1 VNSAVASRVLAL
13 VVLTSTA
20 LGCARRGEQRA
31 DATPVLGAA
40 SSSGASNSSAASSYA
55 SSGASVKPASPS
67 AGGDAVAAFPT
78 SSAPDTDVALL
89 TTLTVTPGTR
99 TVRGRFGVVTSVEA
113 HATRVGVEIL
123 EAGGNAADAAV
134 AVAYAL
140 AVTHPSAGNIGGG
153 GFMLVKPVGEPA
165 VAIEFREQAPLS
177 INQRNFDAMIAKRG
191 RGVGASGLP
200 GSVAGY
206 NLAARR
212 WGTRPLRELIAPA
225 IRLAQVGHPL
235 GERQALVLGWSWPE
249 LKQDPQVATTFGRQG
264 KPLAKGEPLR
274 QPALARTLEEISA
287 RGDEGFYAGAFADA
301 FVRLTAN
308 TQWPV
313 TREELASYEAR
324 LAPPLTTTY
333 RQLHVETAPPPS
345 AGGVAVVSLLALL
358 EREGAHALEP
368 GSAMDLHL
376 FAEAAK
382 RAHSE
387 RRFGVADPA
396 TNPGYDPLT
405 LLTRW
410 RNPDTW
416 LTPFPISRRH
426 ATPAAS
432 LHPLYESAVREL
444 DHTTHFSVVDRDGMV
459 VSCTTTLS
467 GSFGARYMVP
477 GTGVFM
483 NNSVG
488 AFSTAGLNVLAPGR
502 RMTSS
507 MAPTIV
513 SDAAGPVLV
522 LGSPGGD
529 TIPNTVVS
537 VFRLIAD
544 HRWPLDKAVDQP
556 RIHHGFVPDAIR
568 TERLRPIPPAVR
580 QSLVQLGHSL
590 TPPTRSIGDAN
601 NLARTTLGWEGYADP
616 REGGLALAA
625 SLGVGPSPSRPSP
638 APSPL

>member
-1 VNSAVASRVLAL
+1 MNSAVVSRAL
-13 VVLTSTA
+13 TIAVLTCSIW
-20 LGCARRGEQRA
+20 GCARRGEQRA
-31 DATPVLGAA
+31 DAANTASNAARGSAIDSPLGANLQLA
-40 SSSGASNSSAASSYA
+40 PSH
-55 SSGASVKPASPS
+55 SV
-67 AGGDAVAAFPT
+67 AGDGSTATPT
-78 SSAPDTDVALL
+78 SNAPDPDVAPL
-89 TTLTVTPGTR
+89 TTLTVTAGTR
-99 TVRGRFGVVTSVEA
+99 TARGRFGVVTSVEA

-123 EAGGNAADAAV
+123 EAGGNAVDAAV

-165 VAIEFREQAPLS
+165 VAVNFREQAPLS
-177 INQRNFDAMIAKRG
+177 INQRNFDAVIARRG
-191 RGVGASGLP
+191 RGIGASGLP

-225 IRLAQVGHPL
+225 IRLAQAGHPL

-249 LKQDPQVATTFGRQG
+249 LQRDPQVAPIFGRRG
-264 KPLAKGEPLR
+264 KPLASGEHLR
-274 QPALARTLEEISA
+274 QPALARILEEIGS
-287 RGDEGFYAGAFADA
+287 RGDAGFYAGKFAES

-313 TREELASYEAR
+313 TPDELANYEAR
-324 LAPPLTTTY
+324 VATPLSTNY
-333 RQLHVETAPPPS
+333 RHLHVETAPPPS

-358 EREGAHALEP
+358 ERERAHLLEP
-368 GSAMDLHL
+368 GSAMSLHV

-382 RAHSE
+382 RAHAE

-396 TNPGYDPLT
+396 TNPNYDPLA

-416 LTPFPISRRH
+416 LTPFPISRKH

-444 DHTTHFSVVDRDGMV
+444 DHTTHFSVVDRDGMI

-477 GTGVFM
+477 DTGVFM

-507 MAPTIV
+507 MTPTIV
-513 SDAAGPVLV
+513 SDAAGPVMV

-537 VFRLIAD
+537 VLRLIAD
-544 HRWPLDKAVDQP
+544 HQWPLDKSVDQP

-568 TERLRPIPPAVR
+568 TERQRPIPQAVR
-580 QSLVQLGHSL
+580 QALVQLGHTL
-590 TPPTRSIGDAN
+590 APPTRTIGDAN
-601 NLARTTLGWEGYADP
+601 NLARTPLGWEGYADP

-625 SLGVGPSPSRPSP
+625 SLGVGPSPTRPVP
-638 APSPL
+638 APAPH

>member
-1 VNSAVASRVLAL
+1 MNSAVASRTLAIA
-13 VVLTSTA
+13 VLTCS
-20 LGCARRGEQRA
+20 LWGCARRGEQRT
-31 DATPVLGAA
+31 DATPALSSTLNSTSSTAANTASDSPLGAG
-40 SSSGASNSSAASSYA
+40 SLS
-55 SSGASVKPASPS
+55 PAL
-67 AGGDAVAAFPT
+67 GT
-78 SSAPDTDVALL
+78 LTD
-89 TTLTVTPGTR
+89 LTVTPGTR
-99 TVRGRFGVVTSVEA
+99 TARGRFGVVTSVEPN
-113 HATRVGVEIL
+113 ATRVGVEIL
-123 EAGGNAADAAV
+123 EAGGNAVDAAV

-140 AVTHPSAGNIGGG
+140 AVTHPSAGNVGGG
-153 GFMLVKPVGEPA
+153 GFMLLKPVGEPT
-165 VAIEFREQAPLS
+165 VAINFREQAPLS
-177 INQRNFDAMIAKRG
+177 IDQRNFDAMIARRG
-191 RGVGASGLP
+191 RGIGASGLP

-212 WGTRPLRELIAPA
+212 WGTRPLQELIAPA
-225 IRLAQVGHPL
+225 IRLAEAGHPL

-249 LKQDPQVATTFGRQG
+249 LKQDPQVAAIFGRRG
-264 KPLAKGEPLR
+264 KPFATGEHVR
-274 QPALARTLEEISA
+274 QPALARTLEAIAA
-287 RGDEGFYAGAFADA
+287 RGDAGFYAGAFAEA
-301 FVRLTAN
+301 FVRLTAD

-313 TREELASYEAR
+313 TPDELATYEAR
-324 LAPPLTTTY
+324 IATPLSTNY
-333 RQLHVETAPPPS
+333 RQLLVETAPPPS

-358 EREGAHALEP
+358 ERERVHSLQP
-368 GSAMDLHL
+368 GSVTDLHV

-382 RAHSE
+382 RAHAE

-416 LTPFPISRRH
+416 LAPFPISRNH
-426 ATPAAS
+426 ATPAAT
-432 LHPLYESAVREL
+432 LHPLYASAVREL

-477 GTGVFM
+477 DTGVFM

-513 SDAAGPVLV
+513 SDAAGPVMV

-537 VFRLIAD
+537 VLRLITD
-544 HRWPLDKAVDQP
+544 HQWPLDKSIDQP

-568 TERLRPIPPAVR
+568 TERQRPIPQSVR
-580 QSLVQLGHSL
+580 QSLVTLGHTL
-590 TPPTRSIGDAN
+590 APPTRTIGDAN
-601 NLARTTLGWEGYADP
+601 NLARTPLGWEGYADP

-625 SLGVGPSPSRPSP
+625 SLGVGPSPTRPSP
-638 APSPL
+638 APSPR